1 MEETFTI
8 TPRSPRSRKCGTT
21 AWEPFI
27 APSRLSSTR
36 RDWDSSGISSNGPHM
51 LVPALLTHT
60 SMPPKALIAASVRS
74 RTRSGSVTS
83 VGTASA
89 RPPSSLQSCAASSS
103 SSRRRAAR
111 TTLAPRLAK
120 ARAGA
125 RPMPLEAPVITT
137 VASRRLSMVTLL
149 PSPTLGRRTAGY
161 VRRYYPSEPDFKNL
175 VLGIVTSISPLL
187 AQGGSVT
194 EPLLNLLTSSSLRS
208 PRTPCASRY
217 SRPSWACCPDAS
229 DRSLRLAEAKA
240 GHLGYQPKGR
250 KVRHEAGFNA
260 RPLSAQDGAWHK
272 PGRDSLRARGPQPQR
287 GTHQRQERAR
297 ACPERGLDALPDHR
311 HPRDGRNGRHVE
323 ARGLEGGRE
332 RHRPRP
338 GRHKERPP
346 RRGPHHERRLGS
358 RGQEDRSAGPR
369 GRDARRVGGRAR
381 ARDARGGGP
390 LAAP

>member
-1 MEETFTI
+1 MM
-8 TPRSPRSRKCGTT
+8 TPRPPRSRKCGRT
-21 AWEPFI
+21 ACEPFI

-36 RDWDSSGISSNGPHM
+36 RDWDSSGTSSKRPHM

-60 SMPPKALIAASVRS
+60 SIPPKAEIAASVRS

-89 RPPSSLQSCAASSS
+89 RPPSSSQSRAACSS

-120 ARAGA
+120 ALAVA
-125 RPMPLEAPVITT
+125 SPMPLEAPVITT

-187 AQGGSVT
+187 AQGGPVT
-194 EPLLNLLTSSSLRS
+194 EPLLNLLTSSSLSS
-208 PRTPCASRY
+208 PRLMRITVFA
-217 SRPSWACCPDAS
+217 PSWACWLDAS
-229 DRSLRLAEAKA
+229 DPGLRLAEAKA

-250 KVRHEAGFNA
+250 KVRHEAGFDA
-260 RPLSAQDGAWHK
+260 RPLAAQDGAWHQ
-272 PGRDSLRARGPQPQR
+272 PGRDALRPRGPQPQR
-287 GTHQRQERAR
+287 GTHRRQERAR
-297 ACPERGLDALPDHR
+297 ARAERGLDALPDAR
-311 HPRDGRNGRHVE
+311 HPGDGRDGRHVE
-323 ARGLEGGRE
+323 ARGPEGGRG
-332 RHRPRP
+332 RHRPCP

-346 RRGPHHERRLGS
+346 RWGSSDERRVGD
-358 RGQEDRSAGPR
+358 RGQEDRSASPRASPR
-369 GRDARRVGGRAR
+369 GRDSRRVGGRAR
-381 ARDARGGGP
+381 ARDAREGGS